1 MKTFVQEGMT
11 LRLTAPATM
20 ASGAAALIGAFF
32 AVATMDVASGAES
45 DFLVEGVA
53 DIAKATGVTFVPG
66 DRVYWDASAS
76 KVTSVATG
84 NRLVGTA
91 TAIGLTGDTAL
102 STLIGRIPSP
112 VLTASAAL
120 DFASIATTATG
131 DLTIAVPGAAVGD
144 PVSLGLPAAPAAG
157 LVFFAFV
164 SAADVVTV
172 RAMNI
177 TGTGVD
183 AASAT
188 YKVAVHKA

>member
-1 MKTFVQEGMT
+1 MKTLIQEGKI
-11 LRLTAPATM
+11 LRLTAPASL
-20 ASGAAALIGAFF
+20 ASGIAVLIGAIFGI
-32 AVATMDVASGAES
+32 AMMDIASGEVG

-53 DIAKATGVTFVPG
+53 DIAKATGVTFAVG

-84 NRLVGTA
+84 NTLIGYA
-91 TAIGLTGDTAL
+91 TAIGLTGDTTL
-102 STLIGRIPSP
+102 SVSIGRYQSP
-112 VLTASAAL
+112 VLTKTATL
-120 DFASIATTATG
+120 DFASIATTASE
-131 DLTIAVPGAAVGD
+131 DLTIAVAGAAVGD

-177 TGTGVD
+177 TGTGVN
-183 AASAT
+183 AASAS